1 MNSESSFVIE
11 IATTD
16 YASVKEAV
24 TGGADRIE
32 LCAALSEGGLT
43 PSMGLVK
50 QCRADFSIALFPI
63 IRIRS
68 GDFLY
73 TDAEFEIMKQDAL
86 YCKQAGCDGI
96 VVGFLNSDGC
106 INKQRIAEIVEAV
119 YPLEVTFH
127 RAFDRCRD
135 PIEALETI
143 IEAGCQRILTS
154 GLQPTAIQGI
164 DVIKALVT
172 KAAGRVIIMPG
183 SGVCAGNI
191 KRLAEETGAT
201 EFHASLRTTVSS
213 EMQYRQP
220 AFATDAESY
229 SHTAVQA
236 TDVAEL
242 RRVLNGI
249 L

>member
-106 INKQRIAEIVEAV
+106 INKQRTAEIVEAV

-135 PIEALETI
+135 PFEALETI
-143 IEAGCQRILTS
+143 I
-154 GLQPTAIQGI
+154 AIQGI

-191 KRLAEETGAT
+191 KRLAKETSAT

>member
-1 MNSESSFVIE
+1 
-11 IATTD
+11 
-16 YASVKEAV
+16 
-24 TGGADRIE
+24 
-32 LCAALSEGGLT
+32 
-43 PSMGLVK
+43 MGLVK

-73 TDAEFEIMKQDAL
+73 TDEEFMIIKQDAL

-106 INKQRIAEIVEAV
+106 INKQRTAEIVEAV

-135 PIEALETI
+135 PFEALETI

-172 KAAGRVIIMPG
+172 KAAGRIVIMP
-183 SGVCAGNI
+183 
-191 KRLAEETGAT
+191 ETGAT